1 MGHDS
6 MPRYVGLDVHKDSI
20 AIAVCEHGRGEAKFL
35 RQVANELGQL
45 VKVLEKLGGKEAV
58 FCCYEAGPT
67 GLTLARGLRK
77 EGWDCIVV
85 APSQVPD
92 RAGNRIKTDR
102 RDAARLAHFLRS
114 GDLTAIHVLD
124 PDTEA
129 IRDLERARDDAKRAE
144 RAAQQQLTKFLLRHG
159 RNYEGRTTW
168 NEAHRGWISKQ
179 EFAHEAQKRVLADY
193 LAAVDQ
199 ATSRVGR
206 LTEDMRE
213 LSATWDQAPL
223 VTALQAMRG
232 IEMVSAVTLAA
243 EIGDFRRF
251 AKASDFMSFVG
262 LVPSESSSGLTRRR
276 GPITRTGNGHVR
288 RILVEAAQHYSRPP
302 RLSKRVRERGELAS
316 AAVREIAWKAQNR
329 LHKRLN
335 KLLGKG
341 MPRSKAII
349 AAARE
354 LAGFVWAIAREEV
367 LLAGSASS
375 STAI

>member
-20 AIAVCEHGRGEAKFL
+20 AIAVAEHGRGEARFL
-35 RQVANELGQL
+35 RQVGNDLAQ
-45 VKVLEKLGGKEAV
+45 VVRALEKLGTRESV
-58 FCCYEAGPT
+58 SCCYEAGPT
-67 GLTLARGLRK
+67 GLTLARGLVAD
-77 EGWDCIVV
+77 GWSCIVV
-85 APSQVPD
+85 APSQVPARPGD
-92 RAGNRIKTDR
+92 KIKTDR

-124 PDTEA
+124 PATEA
-129 IRDLERARDDAKRAE
+129 MRDLERARDDARRAE
-144 RAAQQQLTKFLLRHG
+144 RAARQQLTKFLLRHG
-159 RNYEGRTTW
+159 RIYGGKTTW
-168 NEAHRGWISKQ
+168 NEAHRGWIAKQ
-179 EFAHEAQKRVLADY
+179 EFAHEAQRRVLADG

-199 ATSRVGR
+199 ATARVDR

-213 LSATWDQAPL
+213 LSATWDRAPL

-243 EIGDFRRF
+243 EVGDFRRF
-251 AKASDFMSFVG
+251 AKASDFMAFVG
-262 LVPSESSSGLTRRR
+262 LVPSESSSGQTRRR
-276 GPITRTGNGHVR
+276 GPITRAGNGHVR

-302 RLSKRVRERGELAS
+302 RLSKQVRARGERAS
-316 AAVREIAWKAQNR
+316 AAVRAIAWKAQNR

-335 KLLGKG
+335 KLLGRG
-341 MPRSKAII
+341 LPRSKAII

-367 LLAGSASS
+367 LLAG
-375 STAI
+375 